1 MSTQV
6 VVLGSG
12 YAGAGAV
19 KTLEEE
25 LGHDAQ
31 LTWVAEHDYHLVL
44 HEVHRCIRDPSVE
57 SSIAIPVD
65 DVKED
70 STDFVKGRATDVDV
84 DERVVELEGGD
95 TVDYDYLLVAIG
107 SSTAFF
113 GIEGLEEFA
122 HQLKGLDDA
131 REIHQDIKEAAADA
145 SRDDPA
151 QVVIGGAGLSGI
163 QTAAEVAEYRD
174 TNRAPI
180 DIKLVEGMDE
190 IFPGNDPELQGALRR
205 RVEDLD
211 IDILTGDFISKVD
224 EETVFIGGGE
234 DEEPEE
240 LDYDVLVW
248 TGGITGQPEAS
259 DVELE
264 QDERSHRFFAEE
276 DFQTSDD
283 RVFAVGDCAL
293 VEQGPDSVAPPT
305 AQAAWDAADVA
316 GENIA
321 RAIAGKPLKRWTF
334 TDKGTVISIGHDAV
348 AHGVKFPV
356 VGEFPVNV
364 FGGPLARTLK
374 KGIAA
379 NWIADVTSPKR
390 ALSAWN
396 DL

>member
-70 STDFVKGRATDVDV
+70 STDFVKGRATDVNV
-84 DERVVELEGGD
+84 DDRVVELEGGD

-234 DEEPEE
+234 DEDPEE